1 MRSTTPRL
9 GFHPVHLHAGG
20 VRLGGRPEAFAL
32 VVYVSAIS
40 MALRYVRSSGGGL
53 AADAI
58 VQLLRLAILS
68 NRTFTERR
76 ANALDELSRWPCS
89 LLPPG
94 AEGGAACEQGCRTSA
109 GVAKQAKLK
118 HTPKG
123 AIARDPRPLAWGEE
137 PRLRAHPTHYL
148 AHTPLPQRMEGGGYL
163 LFFVCFCPEAK
174 NSFRVIR
181 FVDPEP
187 LDSRISQ
194 RV

>member
-1 MRSTTPRL
+1 MLPQWDQRSVDEGVCASFYAR
-9 GFHPVHLHAGG
+9 GG
-20 VRLGGRPEAFAL
+20 
-32 VVYVSAIS
+32 
-40 MALRYVRSSGGGL
+40 
-53 AADAI
+53 
-58 VQLLRLAILS
+58 
-68 NRTFTERR
+68 
-76 ANALDELSRWPCS
+76 
-89 LLPPG
+89 
-94 AEGGAACEQGCRTSA
+94 
-109 GVAKQAKLK
+109 KKAKLK

-123 AIARDPRPLAWGEE
+123 AIARDPRPLAWGE

-148 AHTPLPQRMEGGGYL
+148 AHTPLPQRMEGGGCL

>member
-1 MRSTTPRL
+1 MLDAGDEERSAKYSTIKNL
-9 GFHPVHLHAGG
+9 
-20 VRLGGRPEAFAL
+20 VRESKA
-32 VVYVSAIS
+32 S
-40 MALRYVRSSGGGL
+40 
-53 AADAI
+53 
-58 VQLLRLAILS
+58 
-68 NRTFTERR
+68 
-76 ANALDELSRWPCS
+76 
-89 LLPPG
+89 
-94 AEGGAACEQGCRTSA
+94 
-109 GVAKQAKLK
+109 KAKLK

-123 AIARDPRPLAWGEE
+123 AIARDPRPLAWGE

-148 AHTPLPQRMEGGGYL
+148 AHTPLPQRMEGGGCL

>member
-1 MRSTTPRL
+1 MGP
-9 GFHPVHLHAGG
+9 GCG
-20 VRLGGRPEAFAL
+20 VRGK
-32 VVYVSAIS
+32 
-40 MALRYVRSSGGGL
+40 
-53 AADAI
+53 
-58 VQLLRLAILS
+58 Q
-68 NRTFTERR
+68 
-76 ANALDELSRWPCS
+76 
-89 LLPPG
+89 
-94 AEGGAACEQGCRTSA
+94 
-109 GVAKQAKLK
+109 QAKLK

-123 AIARDPRPLAWGEE
+123 AIARDPRPLAWGE

-148 AHTPLPQRMEGGGYL
+148 AHTPLPQRMEGGGCL